1 VVNPFRRIELNLFE
15 AFLLGIIQGLT
26 EFIPVS
32 STAHLLIGQT
42 IFNIPADGAMFSFL
56 VIVQL
61 GTLISLFAFYWKDL
75 LNIILD
81 LLRYIIAVLVCVIKY
96 LVPTSEKKSD
106 LAVTL
111 KKSLTSNVILGIYIL
126 LATVPALL
134 AGFLLKDAVEAL
146 FRQPLLQ
153 ASIRLFAAAILL
165 TLAEWL
171 TKKNRPLDAMTWLD
185 ALFIG
190 VMQIISVFPGASRS
204 GTTISGGMFRGFDRP
219 SAARFAF
226 LMSVPVMLA
235 AGGYEMLDVLRM
247 PNLGEFL
254 PLLAVGFVTAAV
266 VGWFAIKWLIAYLG
280 RRSLYIFAAYC
291 TALGLITFFV
301 HLA

>member
-1 VVNPFRRIELNLFE
+1 MTLLQ
-15 AFLLGIIQGLT
+15 AFLLGILQGLT

-42 IFNIPADGAMFSFL
+42 LLGLPADDAMFSFL

-61 GTLISLFAFYWKDL
+61 GTLVSLFAFYWQDL
-75 LNIILD
+75 LSIAQATLD
-81 LLRYIIAVLVCVIKY
+81 FRR
-96 LVPTSEKKSD
+96 PTPER
-106 LAVTL
+106 
-111 KKSLTSNVILGIYIL
+111 NLGIYLL
-126 LATVPALL
+126 LATIPALL
-134 AGFLLKDAVEAL
+134 AGYLLKDAVETL
-146 FRQPLLQ
+146 FKQPMLE
-153 ASIRLFAAAILL
+153 ASIRLFTAAVLL

-171 TKKNRPLDAMTWLD
+171 TKKNRTLETMTWLD

-190 VMQIISVFPGASRS
+190 VMQILAVFPGASRS

-235 AGGYEMLDVLRM
+235 AGAYQMLDVLAM
-247 PNLGEFL
+247 PNLGGFL
-254 PLLAVGFVTAAV
+254 PLLAVGFLTAAV

-280 RRSLYIFAAYC
+280 RRSLYVFAAYC
-291 TALGLITFFV
+291 AALGLITLFV

>member
-1 VVNPFRRIELNLFE
+1 MN
-15 AFLLGIIQGLT
+15 FLHALILGIIQGLT

-32 STAHLLIGQT
+32 STAHLLIGQRLLGLP
-42 IFNIPADGAMFSFL
+42 FDNAMFSFL

-61 GTLISLFAFYWKDL
+61 GTLISLFVFYWRDL
-75 LNIILD
+75 LAIAKATLD
-81 LLRYIIAVLVCVIKY
+81 FRRSTPERNLGLYIII
-96 LVPTSEKKSD
+96 
-106 LAVTL
+106 
-111 KKSLTSNVILGIYIL
+111 
-126 LATVPALL
+126 ATIPALL
-134 AGFLLKDAVEAL
+134 AGYLLKDAVEAL
-146 FRQPLLQ
+146 FRQPMLQ
-153 ASIRLFAAAILL
+153 ASIRLFAAAVLL

-171 TKKNRPLDAMTWLD
+171 TKKNRSLESMTWLD

-235 AGGYEMLDVLRM
+235 AGGYEMLDVIQM

-254 PLLAVGFVTAAV
+254 PLLVVGFVSAAIF
-266 VGWFAIKWLIAYLG
+266 GWFAIKWLIDYLSK
-280 RRSLYIFAAYC
+280 RSLYVFAIYC
-291 TALGLITFFV
+291 AVVGLIVLLFQFR
-301 HLA
+301 